1 MAKPNPLSSA
11 LATVDRVL
19 RQRFPDDFD
28 KRCLYAAFGL
38 RALLQRRGI
47 ASEIV
52 GGNYTC
58 FVVSTDM
65 QQASH
70 QGFGSQST
78 DKLSHYWVEAQN
90 YLLDPGPHYLP
101 RRSPFPAAPLPMIR
115 WPLASSIPHFMRYQE
130 QARYPQEAKLQS
142 SQDIQDR
149 MREFLA
155 ACEQAPDEG
164 AMPCWQL
171 SGLESLRYAAEK
183 RDPWALGA
191 LRFIAEYPPSSL
203 PF

>member
-1 MAKPNPLSSA
+1 MVKPDPLSSA
-11 LATVDRVL
+11 LATVDCVL

-38 RALLQRRGI
+38 RTLLQRRGI

-58 FVVSTDM
+58 LVVSTDM

-78 DKLSHYWVEAQN
+78 DKLSHYWVEAQG

-101 RRSPFPAAPLPMIR
+101 LRSSFPAAPLPMIR

-130 QARYPQEAKLQS
+130 QARYAQEAKLQS
-142 SQDIQDR
+142 SQEIQDR
-149 MREFLA
+149 MSDFLV
-155 ACEQAPDEG
+155 ACEQAPGD
-164 AMPCWQL
+164 APMPCWQL
-171 SGLESLRYAAEK
+171 KGLESLRYAAGK
-183 RDPWALGA
+183 NDPWALGA
-191 LRFIAEYPPSSL
+191 LRCIAEYPPSSL